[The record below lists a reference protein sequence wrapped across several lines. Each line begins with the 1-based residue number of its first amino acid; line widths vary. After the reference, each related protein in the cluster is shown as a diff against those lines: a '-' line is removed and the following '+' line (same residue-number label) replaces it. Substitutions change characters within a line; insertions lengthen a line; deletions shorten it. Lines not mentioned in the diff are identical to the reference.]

1 MRSAP
6 VRSPSSYNVSVDAF
20 EDKMHRGGISAVEQ
34 AARFFMKDDPVHRS
48 LRDITRRLTEAGVG
62 HAVVGG
68 MALVAHGYDR
78 TTVDVD
84 ILVTPDGLDTAHKSL
99 SGLGYVPPFAGSK
112 NLRDTK
118 TGVRIEFVVTGRYP
132 GDGKPKP
139 VSFPDPAK
147 VATEIDG
154 IRYVALPTLVELK
167 LASDMTNPGRLKDL
181 ADVQEL
187 IRVLRLPADFVDGL
201 NPFVRDKFTELRDA
215 VSADQARGEQ

>member
-1 MRSAP
+1 
-6 VRSPSSYNVSVDAF
+6 
-20 EDKMHRGGISAVEQ
+20 MHRGGMPAVEQ
-34 AARFFMKDDPVHRS
+34 AARFFMKDDPVHQS
-48 LRDITRRLTEAGVG
+48 LRDITRRLAEAGIP

-84 ILVTPDGLDTAHKSL
+84 ILVTPEGLRAAHQSL
-99 SGLGYVPPFAGSK
+99 NGLGYVPPFAGSK

-118 TGVRIEFVVTGRYP
+118 TGVRIKFVVTGQYP

-154 IRYVALPTLVELK
+154 VHYVTLPVLVALK
-167 LASDMTNPGRLKDL
+167 LASGMTNPGRLKDL

-187 IRVLRLPADFVDGL
+187 IRVLRLPAEFVDGL